1 MPYRIH
7 TTMNGSALTVIVQTA
22 KDAMLK
28 LVELAELG
36 HTEVLTMDL
45 DGQFVDRA
53 RLETEVG
60 AP

>member
-1 MPYRIH
+1 M
-7 TTMNGSALTVIVQTA
+7 
-22 KDAMLK
+22 DAMLK
-28 LVELAELG
+28 LVELAELD

-45 DGQFVDRA
+45 DGQLVDPA